1 LRGNVMAQIK
11 GQSQGTGPAAPERGL
26 DKFRLREIEQV
37 LASDL
42 QGSSERL
49 RIVATEEQKQQA
61 LQSHLRALQ
70 RFTDFAARHIVPED
84 LMAAGEATD
93 NGSRKV

>member
-1 LRGNVMAQIK
+1 MAQIK
-11 GQSQGTGPAAPERGL
+11 GQSQSTGPKAPELGL

-42 QGSSERL
+42 RGSSERL
-49 RIVATEEQKQQA
+49 RKVATEEQKQQA

-84 LMAAGEATD
+84 LIAAGEVTD